1 LKINF
6 INRKSALFRIIQIAV
21 LLAIFYFLG
30 RNLISNWRELASYR
44 WEPDIAFVVISLL
57 LTVGGGLL
65 VALGWSF
72 ILRSMGQTVPH
83 RRVLR
88 IYYLSELAKYLPGKI
103 WTAVGRVFMLE
114 KEGVPKVVT
123 IASVGTMLIIL
134 TVSGVL
140 VVGLTLPLWPIREA
154 GGELK
159 FLYLLILLPVG
170 LILLHPRIFEP
181 LLNWFLRKFE
191 HITLPVRLKYG
202 NILLLIA
209 FWCGLWL
216 IKGGATFYLL
226 RAVYRGPLPTCSWL
240 IFPGVMAVSWVVGTL
255 SPFTPA
261 GLGIAELSLVVLLGS
276 LFKMDAGFATAFA
289 ILSRVWAV
297 ITELICVALTCRL
310 K

>member
-1 LKINF
+1 LKRDF
-6 INRKSALFRIIQIAV
+6 IKRKSPLFRVIQIAV
-21 LLAIFYFLG
+21 FLAIFYFLG
-30 RNLISNWRELASYR
+30 RNLVLNWRELVSYR
-44 WEPDIAFVVISLL
+44 WRPDISFLALSLL

-72 ILRSMGQTVPH
+72 ILRSMGQMVPH
-83 RRVLR
+83 PRTLR

-103 WTAVGRVFMLE
+103 WTAVGRVFLLE

-123 IASVGTMLIIL
+123 IASVGTMLIVL

-140 VVGLTLPLWPIREA
+140 VVLLTMPLWPSRELA
-154 GGELK
+154 GGAK
-159 FLYLLILLPVG
+159 FLYLLVLLPAG
-170 LILLHPRIFEP
+170 LILLHPRIFDP
-181 LLNWFLRKFE
+181 VLNWFLRKVE

-202 NILLLIA
+202 NILLLVGY
-209 FWCGLWL
+209 WCGLWL
-216 IKGGATFYLL
+216 IKGVATFYLL
-226 RAVYRGPLPTCSWL
+226 RAIYRQPLPAYSWL
-240 IFPGVMAVSWVVGTL
+240 IFPGVMAISWVVGTL

-276 LFKMDAGFATAFA
+276 LFGMEAGFATAFA
-289 ILSRVWAV
+289 ILSRVWAI